1 MRLNDLTYPLA
12 ITMWDF
18 SWLERRWIGGGFE
31 DWGRALD
38 ELRDRG
44 YDAVRID
51 AFPHLL
57 AADPDR
63 EWDLVPQW
71 TEHDWGAP
79 GPVRIQSIRS
89 ALIEFIGACRDRSIK
104 VGLSSWYREDTADT
118 RLRYNTPAL
127 QAGIWISV
135 LDTIV
140 DAGLGDQLLYVDL
153 ANEWPIPLFNP
164 YAYANGTAA
173 DLAARATLGT
183 WMDEAIGAV
192 RAQHPNFDYCFSFAT
207 ELTTL
212 ADQDLK
218 TFDLLEPH
226 LWMTTLETSDFYQRI
241 GYDLFS
247 SHNDRDSYRQLQHAE
262 AEYRRDPAHWQ
273 RALADSIHRTA
284 AWSRSTG
291 IPLITTE
298 CWSIIN
304 WKDWPGLDWTWV
316 KDLNA
321 YGVRAAAST
330 ARWSAIATSNFCAP
344 QFRGMWSDVSWH
356 RELTD
361 VIHQAGLPHTDTAV
375 ARA

>member
-1 MRLNDLTYPLA
+1 MRLKDLTHPLA

-38 ELRDRG
+38 ELRERG

-63 EWDLVPQW
+63 EWNLVPQW

-79 GPVRIQSIRS
+79 APVRIQSIRS
-89 ALIEFIGACRDRSIK
+89 ALVEFIDTCRDRDIK
-104 VGLSSWYREDTADT
+104 VGLSSWYREDAADV
-118 RLRYNTPAL
+118 RMRYNTPEL
-127 QAGIWISV
+127 QAGIWIAV

-140 DAGLGDQLLYVDL
+140 DAGLGEQILYVDL

-164 YAYANGTAA
+164 YAFTEGIEAE
-173 DLAARATLGT
+173 LVSRASLGT
-183 WMDEAIGAV
+183 WMDDAIGAV
-192 RAQHPNFDYCFSFAT
+192 RAKHPDFDYCFSFAT

-218 TFDLLEPH
+218 SFDLLEPH
-226 LWMTTLETSDFYQRI
+226 LWMTTLETSDFYDRI

-247 SHNDRDSYRQLQHAE
+247 SHNDPSSYLQLQRAE
-262 AEYRRDPAHWQ
+262 AEYNRDRGHWQ
-273 RALADSIHRTA
+273 QALAASIERTA
-284 AWSRSTG
+284 VWSRSTN

-304 WKDWPGLDWTWV
+304 WKDWPGLDWGWV
-316 KDLNA
+316 KELNA
-321 YGVRAAAST
+321 FGVETAAAT
-330 ARWSAIATSNFCAP
+330 GRWSAIASSNFCAP
-344 QFRGMWSDVSWH
+344 QFRGMWSDIQWH
-356 RELTD
+356 QSLTTT
-361 VIHQAGLPHTDTAV
+361 IHQADLPTPAN
-375 ARA
+375 